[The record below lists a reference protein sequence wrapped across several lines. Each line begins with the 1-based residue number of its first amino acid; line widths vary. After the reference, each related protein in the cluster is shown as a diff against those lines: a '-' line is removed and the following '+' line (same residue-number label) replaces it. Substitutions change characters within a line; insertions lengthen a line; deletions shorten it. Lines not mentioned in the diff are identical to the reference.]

1 MTDDRDYQLKIPR
14 SSYQSLPQKYVA
26 AGESGDN
33 TGIGVG
39 DSDTGISVSI
49 GAGAAVVSSIMVSPF
64 PLSVAPGFLFGGGF
78 LPPEGLIKAEAS
90 SLKVGDFVG
99 SSEFVALVS
108 GLLVSGSYGS

>member
-1 MTDDRDYQLKIPR
+1 
-14 SSYQSLPQKYVA
+14 LPQKYVA

-64 PLSVAPGFLFGGGF
+64 PLSAVSPFPLELDEVVAPGFLFGGGF

>member
-49 GAGAAVVSSIMVSPF
+49 GAGAAVVSSITVSPF
-64 PLSVAPGFLFGGGF
+64 APGFLFGGGF